1 MLWWVCMVKL
11 PSIFC
16 STSWEQIQSKLE
28 AILQLYLD
36 SSVHSW
42 GEHQPWQCCH
52 SCALQLLSVVTNQLL
67 VSEKVLFIFLCMW
80 YQPFNNTYLSLVGW
94 NRGYLSRSTT
104 CSKWRLDA
112 IWWFEKQNILLL
124 DRMPLLRI
132 LVAMLLKYKWCL
144 LNGKTC
150 QTTLMSVSL
159 SLY

>member
-1 MLWWVCMVKL
+1 MSRAEV
-11 PSIFC
+11 
-16 STSWEQIQSKLE
+16 STSP
-28 AILQLYLD
+28 
-36 SSVHSW
+36 
-42 GEHQPWQCCH
+42 G
-52 SCALQLLSVVTNQLL
+52 SVVTP
-67 VSEKVLFIFLCMW
+67 VLCSSCLCSPTSSWYLNRFCSFYLLCMW
-80 YQPFNNTYLSLVGW
+80 DQPFNNTYLSLVGW

-124 DRMPLLRI
+124 DRIPLLNV

-159 SLY
+159 SLCTNLMYFLSILRIFKIAEILKTIFLFFNRK